1 MFLSLRTK
9 GKAWVLGTQ
18 AFFVSATARSRPEPC
33 SGMKHVRIWD
43 TTLYMPHPRP
53 VSGEKH
59 PPFGAVPTAV
69 WRLHPV

>member
-33 SGMKHVRIWD
+33 SSMKHVRIWD
-43 TTLYMPHPRP
+43 TTLYMPYPRP